1 MKQLPEVFYK
11 NDVLKNFTK
20 FPENR
25 LCQSL
30 YFHKVEYLRPATL
43 LKKRLWQECFPV
55 NCGKFLRTYFHRI
68 PPDDCFLNPT
78 KFHNG
83 SRSIFRATILTP
95 VEFQMLKFWLF
106 TFLGGVNHR
115 AAAFKGCFYNLINF
129 VSDSL
134 FLQKQSSKG
143 IMKNS
148 STRTNFTVKQSL
160 WSFS

>member
-1 MKQLPEVFYK
+1 MSHSLFLQKQSSKGIMK
-11 NDVLKNFTK
+11 NSSTW
-20 FPENR
+20 
-25 LCQSL
+25 
-30 YFHKVEYLRPATL
+30 TL
-43 LKKRLWQECFPV
+43 LKKRLWQGCFPV

-78 KFHNG
+78 KFDNG

-115 AAAFKGCFYNLINF
+115 AAALKGCFYNLINF

-134 FLQKQSSKG
+134 FLQKQSFKG